1 MIDRRRRRG
10 FALVLAILAVVL
22 IGALIVATHAA
33 VQLEHRVAA
42 SAIDRHRAFAA
53 SEYALWSAVAGWDGA
68 NASLPVGGWN
78 MRTVR
83 VAGDSASIA
92 TVRLNGA
99 VFWVAAE
106 AKVGDPERRARRR
119 TAVNVRVSVD
129 SAGPVVTPVP
139 RSWAELH

>member
-1 MIDRRRRRG
+1 MTDRRTRGG

-22 IGALIVATHAA
+22 IGALIVATHTA

-42 SAIDRHRAFAA
+42 AAIYRQRAFAA
-53 SEYALWSAVAGWDGA
+53 SEYALWSSVAGWDGA
-68 NASLPVGGWN
+68 NASLPIGGWST
-78 MRTVR
+78 RTVT

-99 VFWVAAE
+99 VFWLAAE

-119 TAVNVRVSVD
+119 TGINVHVASD
-129 SAGPVVTPVP
+129 STGAGVTPLP
-139 RSWAELH
+139 RSWADLH